1 VLIEWIMKSQEL
13 PGLRENA
20 FHQHEKILESIL
32 NRNPVKA
39 RENMVEHLATFQRAY
54 TLLGRIVHAQAPGV
68 GLEKDSREA
77 GSSRQDSKE
86 LTV

>member
-1 VLIEWIMKSQEL
+1 MKSQEL

-20 FHQHEKILESIL
+20 LHQHEKILESIV

-39 RENMVEHLATFQRAY
+39 RENMVAHLATFERAY
-54 TLLGRIVHAQAPGV
+54 TLLGRIVQAQPPGAAP
-68 GLEKDSREA
+68 EKDSLKA
-77 GSSRQDSKE
+77 GSSKMDSKE